1 MCAPIDWNQPSCL
14 QMMVF
19 VAYCRRRYLEETV
32 YCARRHWRS
41 VLLGI
46 ATLLVWQTS
55 SVRWS
60 PPCGESV
67 RNHLPPQSA
76 ASARSSG

>member
-1 MCAPIDWNQPSCL
+1 MCAPIDWNQPSLL
-14 QMMVF
+14 QMVF
-19 VAYCRRRYLEETV
+19 AYCRRYYLETV
-32 YCARRHWRS
+32 YCCCRHWS